1 MRFIGIDVHRDFC
14 EVCVLDRGSGELQ
27 RRRVPTRPDELEAFA
42 GELDREDVVALE
54 TSSPATAVARVLE
67 PHAGPVMVIDP
78 RRLVRAGARA
88 KTDRLDARTL
98 ARLLAAGVLTE
109 IWTPDE
115 ATRALRRLVSRRAA
129 VVRARTRLKNEVH
142 AVLARNLCP
151 RPPVSDAFGKA
162 GRRWLETLELPEEER
177 LTVRGCLRQIDALEA
192 DVAELEQA
200 LAKRLAGSGEARRL
214 LSVPGVNLV
223 VAAAFLAY
231 VGDIHRFPT
240 PKHLVGYLG
249 LDPRVSQSGNDP
261 ARGGRISKQGAAEV
275 RHVLS
280 EAAWRGAR
288 VPGPLRGFY
297 ERIRVRRGSQI
308 AITATARKLAV
319 LFWHLLSREQDYAF
333 AMPSQVQR
341 KRRALELLAGAPAH
355 HGRPGPNGPCRPAAT
370 LRAREREIAVAAEHA
385 YQRMIADWQAKPPSR
400 TGAGAATGERL

>member
-1 MRFIGIDVHRDFC
+1 MQFIGIDVHRDFC
-14 EVCVLDRGSGELQ
+14 EVCVLAGSGAEQ
-27 RRRVPTRPDELEAFA
+27 RRRVATRPVELEAFA
-42 GELDREDVVALE
+42 RELDRDDVVALE
-54 TSSPATAVARVLE
+54 TSGPATAVARVLE
-67 PHAGPVMVIDP
+67 PYAGRVVVIDP
-78 RRLVRAGARA
+78 RGLVRAGARA

-115 ATRALRRLVSRRAA
+115 ATRALRRLVARRAA

-162 GRRWLETLELPEEER
+162 GRRWLEALELPEEEQ
-177 LTVRGCLRQIDALEA
+177 LTLRGCLRQIDALDV
-192 DVAELEQA
+192 DVAELEAA
-200 LAKRLAGSGEARRL
+200 LAKRLAGSRELRRL

-223 VAAAFLAY
+223 VAATFLAY
-231 VGDIHRFPT
+231 VGDIRRFPS
-240 PKHLVGYLG
+240 PAHLVGYLG
-249 LDPRVSQSGNDP
+249 LDPRVSQSGNET

-275 RHVLS
+275 RHVLA

-297 ERIRVRRGSQI
+297 ERIRVRRGPQI

-319 LFWHLLSREQDYAF
+319 LFWHLLTRGQDYAF
-333 AMPSQVQR
+333 AMPSTVQR
-341 KRRALELLAGAPAH
+341 KRRALELLAGAPTH
-355 HGRPGPNGPCRPAAT
+355 HGRPAPEGPSRPAAA
-370 LRAREREIAVAAEHA
+370 LRAREREIALAAEHA
-385 YQRMIADWQAKPPSR
+385 YQRMLADWQRQPARS
-400 TGAGAATGERL
+400 AATT

>member
-14 EVCVLDRGSGELQ
+14 EVCVLDRVSGEEQ
-27 RRRVPTRPDELEAFA
+27 RRRVATRPAELEVFA
-42 GELDREDVVALE
+42 HELEQDDVVALE
-54 TSSPATAVARVLE
+54 TSSPATAVARALE
-67 PHAGPVMVIDP
+67 PYAGRVLVIDP

-162 GRRWLETLELPEEER
+162 GRRWLDALELPEEER
-177 LTVRGCLRQIDALEA
+177 LTVRGCLRQIDALDA
-192 DVAELEQA
+192 DVAELEVA
-200 LAKRLAGSGEARRL
+200 LAKRLAGSCELRRL

-223 VAAAFLAY
+223 VAATFLAY
-231 VGDIHRFPT
+231 AGDIHRFPSA
-240 PKHLVGYLG
+240 KHLVGYLG
-249 LDPRVSQSGNDP
+249 LDPRVSQSGNET

-275 RHVLS
+275 RHVLA

-297 ERIRVRRGSQI
+297 ERIRVRRGPQI

-319 LFWHLLSREQDYAF
+319 LFWHLLTREQDYAY
-333 AMPSQVQR
+333 AMPSTVQR

-355 HGRPGPNGPCRPAAT
+355 HGRPGPEGPCRPAAA
-370 LRAREREIAVAAEHA
+370 LRAREREITIAAEHA
-385 YQRMIADWQAKPPSR
+385 YQRMIADWQHQPRSSR
-400 TGAGAATGERL
+400 LRT